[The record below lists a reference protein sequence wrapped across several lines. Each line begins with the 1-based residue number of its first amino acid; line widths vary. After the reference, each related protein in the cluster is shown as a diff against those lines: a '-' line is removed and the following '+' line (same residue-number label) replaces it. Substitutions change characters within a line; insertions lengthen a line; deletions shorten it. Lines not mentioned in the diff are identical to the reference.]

1 MSDAARSAVWRQA
14 LSVGVASGSYA
25 VSFGALSV
33 AGGLSVLQTVALSVL
48 MFTGGS
54 QFAFV
59 GVLGAGGGG
68 VAAVAT
74 AGFLGVRNGFYGLA
88 MAPLLGEH
96 GRGWRRFVAA
106 QLTIDESTAVATAQL
121 TTHPGRR
128 DVARLAFWLTGIVL
142 FAFWNAM
149 TLAGALLGDA
159 LGDPRRYG
167 LDAAAAGAF
176 AALLWPRLTAGLPRG
191 VAAAAVGVALALVPV
206 TPAGVPVLVAALT
219 GVVAGLLPARPQDVP
234 DLDDPGTG
242 STTGAGTTTGV
253 RADLGG
259 EEAR

>member
-1 MSDAARSAVWRQA
+1 MSDDARSAVWRQA

-33 AGGLSVLQTVALSVL
+33 AGGLSVPQTVALSVL

-59 GVLGAGGGG
+59 GVLGAGGSGL
-68 VAAVAT
+68 AAVAT
-74 AGFLGVRNGFYGLA
+74 AGFLGVRNGFYGLT
-88 MAPLLGEH
+88 MSPLLGEQ

-106 QLTIDESTAVATAQL
+106 QLTIDESTAVSTAQL

-142 FAFWNAM
+142 FAFWNTM

-167 LDAAAAGAF
+167 LDAAAAAAF

-191 VAAAAVGVALALVPV
+191 VAAAAVTVSLALVPL

-219 GVVAGLLPARPQDVP
+219 GVVAGLLRPPAPQVP
-234 DLDDPGTG
+234 DLDAPPGAA
-242 STTGAGTTTGV
+242 TTRTE
-253 RADLGG
+253 AD
-259 EEAR
+259 R